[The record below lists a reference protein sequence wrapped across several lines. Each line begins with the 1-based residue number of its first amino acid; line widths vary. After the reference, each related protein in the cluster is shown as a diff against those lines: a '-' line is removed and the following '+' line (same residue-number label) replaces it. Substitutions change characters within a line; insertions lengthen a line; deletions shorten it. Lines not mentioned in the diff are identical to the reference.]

1 MKINNF
7 KIIIITPYK
16 TGSTTL
22 SKSLQND
29 GFKVVAERN
38 NDIEYLYRKYNYF
51 IVKGHTAIPRR
62 FLNQN
67 DFDVWF
73 TIIRKPTEIYPSAY
87 FQEIIN
93 IGQITHYGDKEK
105 VLGANINDMIEH
117 FMSYDWDKMS
127 HTSYNFNFNEIH
139 KYTKIDIMNLSF
151 DKKRGFSIYKSPIR
165 KTKVI
170 VLTIESIFKYKEI
183 LKMLGL
189 NIKDSI
195 NQNSNVGKNKWYSK
209 KYEEFKSNLP
219 NYYFEKFKMK
229 DDEILNHFYI
239 NNS

>member
-105 VLGANINDMIEH
+105 VLGAIFMI
-117 FMSYDWDKMS
+117 MRITQLK
-127 HTSYNFNFNEIH
+127 
-139 KYTKIDIMNLSF
+139 NL
-151 DKKRGFSIYKSPIR
+151 DPMIIKLI
-165 KTKVI
+165 
-170 VLTIESIFKYKEI
+170 I
-183 LKMLGL
+183 LMILGL
-189 NIKDSI
+189 MF
-195 NQNSNVGKNKWYSK
+195 QLTHLWNVQIFPCCVYQT
-209 KYEEFKSNLP
+209 L
-219 NYYFEKFKMK
+219 
-229 DDEILNHFYI
+229 I
-239 NNS
+239 